1 MQNIQ
6 KDQMNLS
13 NGLVMNLKIM
23 LSPLTSLF
31 ND

>member
-6 KDQMNLS
+6 KDKMNLS
-13 NGLVMNLKIM
+13 NGLVMNSKIM